1 MKAKEFL
8 SELTVG
14 KYATGGT
21 TPSKDPV
28 ATSAFRKNSK
38 IAYDIVK
45 SVSNAPTSK
54 DKIEILAN
62 LDAGRTANKIVVIGP
77 SDKRYAF
84 QSYDSSTGKLTVSIS
99 NTLYTVD
106 VDSLEFLGK
115 ERIMSGS
122 LKKWLFKTDN
132 LEVQGKMEPNPN
144 SPKKPSS
151 AKPKFVVPNRLW

>member
-21 TPSKDPV
+21 TPTKDPF

-45 SVSNAPTSK
+45 SVNNAPTSK

-62 LDAGRTANKIVVIGP
+62 LDAGKTTNKIVIVGP
-77 SDKRYAF
+77 KDKRYAF
-84 QSYDSSTGKLTVSIS
+84 QSYDKAAGTLTVSLAT
-99 NTLYTVD
+99 TLYTVD
-106 VDSLEFLGK
+106 VNSLEFLGK
-115 ERIMSGS
+115 ERIMSNTS
-122 LKKWLFKTDN
+122 KKWLFKTDN